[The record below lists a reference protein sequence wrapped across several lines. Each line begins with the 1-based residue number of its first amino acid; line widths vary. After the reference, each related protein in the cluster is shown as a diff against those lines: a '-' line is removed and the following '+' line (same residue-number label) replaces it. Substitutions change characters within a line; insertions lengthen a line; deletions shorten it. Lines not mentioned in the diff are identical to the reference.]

1 MINKGEKT
9 NFKEYN
15 KDLKKLEILKK
26 KIRLETSKFDFIV
39 VPSTFSRAPK
49 INKTEIKDTCL
60 IWTTMGYP
68 CINIPFKDKENNL
81 PFGLLV
87 VSNEFTD
94 FNLLKFCI
102 QKRIIKF

>member
-1 MINKGEKT
+1 
-9 NFKEYN
+9 
-15 KDLKKLEILKK
+15 
-26 KIRLETSKFDFIV
+26 
-39 VPSTFSRAPK
+39 
-49 INKTEIKDTCL
+49 
-60 IWTTMGYP
+60 MGYP